1 MNEPR
6 EDNQAIQFSE
16 KSKSSKWWIY
26 VKLCICLFNLRI
38 EVKSFFFSSFF
49 EIFQAT
55 TPYHS
60 KNYLGSFKIEP
71 FCARLCVLLWL
82 VSSYAGAIFID
93 FGTFFKHA
101 DGLQCWTWRFR
112 LMYKCFC
119 NTQFELPIDHYMIS
133 SYIEKINISN
143 KANNIYQISEMKNLL
158 HLKGCYFESILTLG
172 LRI

>member
-1 MNEPR
+1 MNEWTQGRQPSNTVFRKIQKFKMVDIR
-6 EDNQAIQFSE
+6 ETMYMSIQL
-16 KSKSSKWWIY
+16 KDRSKI
-26 VKLCICLFNLRI
+26 
-38 EVKSFFFSSFF
+38 FFSSFF

-112 LMYKCFC
+112 LMYKCF
-119 NTQFELPIDHYMIS
+119 NNAQFELPIDHYMIS